1 MSTFTGGSLLYIGAL
16 YDAYVLTLP
25 EMRRQH
31 GCFILTDA
39 MPSNQYYKNI
49 TTEVEVLN
57 ILREEGG
64 YLGLASDF
72 TRSDDGSFEAMLA
85 DGCLLK
91 YFFDVADLDAKIP
104 QALLDSVKT
113 LWIHGYDPEGPVV
126 ERLPN
131 LQMVFASPSSMGG
144 AYWAA
149 REKLQTIEGDLL
161 PEYNV
166 RCAIPDVVCWMGP
179 EMGFDLRGDEGMD
192 ERLMAS
198 DAPFQFTPA
207 GDDDDDDGVGVG
219 DDDVQDGHE
228 EEVRN

>member
-25 EMRRQH
+25 EMRRLH

-91 YFFDVADLDAKIP
+91 YFFNVADLDAKIP

-166 RCAIPDVVCWMGP
+166 RCAIPDVICWMGP

-207 GDDDDDDGVGVG
+207 GDDDDGDGDD